1 MEMKKKIAETLLLL
15 SKKKNIDKITVKD
28 LVDNCS
34 ISRQT
39 FYYHFQDIQA
49 VLEWITEQAVNE
61 ALQHSVILENPEEAM
76 KKYIEV
82 VIEHKDVLKNLL
94 NSEKYESV
102 EIIFIRSIEDYLK
115 KYIVKQKL
123 DVNFRLNDIETT
135 LCYTAFGICGV
146 LMKYTKQ
153 GKTDVDALAKQ
164 LTQLIKACFLTV
176 AEE

>member
-1 MEMKKKIAETLLLL
+1 MEMKKKIAETLLML
-15 SKKKNIDKITVKD
+15 SQKKNIDKITVKD
-28 LVDNCS
+28 LVDNCN

-49 VLEWITEQAVNE
+49 VLEWITEQAVDE
-61 ALQHSVILENPEEAM
+61 ALQHSVIHENPEEAM

-123 DVNFRLNDIETT
+123 DLNLRLNDIETT
-135 LCYTAFGICGV
+135 LCYAAFGICGV
-146 LMKYTKQ
+146 LMKYTRQ
-153 GKTDVDALAKQ
+153 SKTDVDALSKQ
-164 LTQLIKACFLTV
+164 LTSLIKASFFTV
-176 AEE
+176 TEE